1 MDSYYFRFIYNLF
14 HEIPF
19 FNILYFRYHLW
30 LQPKKLQFT
39 TDNITIDGKLDEP
52 YGNPPEATNF
62 IMSSLI
68 MGGQFPKIKNNRKS
82 NL

>member
-19 FNILYFRYHLW
+19 NILYFRYHL
-30 LQPKKLQFT
+30 QPKKVLQTKFT

-52 YGNPPEATNF
+52 IWHPPEATN
-62 IMSSLI
+62 L
-68 MGGQFPKIKNNRKS
+68 
-82 NL
+82 

>member
-19 FNILYFRYHLW
+19 LTFFIFITSCYSQKKV
-30 LQPKKLQFT
+30 LQTKFT

-52 YGNPPEATNF
+52 IWQSTPEATNF
-62 IMSSLI
+62 IMSQPDNAANS
-68 MGGQFPKIKNNRKS
+68 RK
-82 NL
+82 